1 MKELRKYLKDRGV
14 MFDIKVNRDGY
25 MSITNPVY
33 GLVGYIEGTYNKN
46 LFLSMVYNHIKMDT
60 HNRYATKLSSLKPM
74 DEITFYAKMEQI
86 V

>member
-1 MKELRKYLKDRGV
+1 MKELRKYLKDKGI

-46 LFLSMVYNHIKMDT
+46 LFLSMVYNHTKMDMGK
-60 HNRYATKLSSLKPM
+60 RYATKLSSLKPM
-74 DEITFYAKMEQI
+74 SETEFYAKMQQL